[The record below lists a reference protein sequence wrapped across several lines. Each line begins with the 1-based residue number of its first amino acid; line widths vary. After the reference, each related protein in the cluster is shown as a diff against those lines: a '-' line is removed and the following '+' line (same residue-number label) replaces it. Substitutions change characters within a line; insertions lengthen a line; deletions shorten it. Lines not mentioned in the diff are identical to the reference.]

1 MQKFRK
7 NDWIP
12 RKRLD
17 RRTEGRKERQSLIYG
32 NLLYVPFYMLKVNYT
47 GAENGDK
54 FIPS

>member
-54 FIPS
+54 FIQS